1 MYITIS
7 DAAFSY
13 IWHDNS
19 WTIVYDTI
27 YACQDRRD
35 DIKAGVKS
43 TAVLFRDWIRLILSF
58 FAACFVASLVYAGMI
73 TEAGYLY
80 YTITVGGAAA
90 CFAWQMLSIDFDDG
104 AQCWQAFKVSLLIQY
119 SYTQHVLTLR
129 LSNTDER
136 YSRWFPYLG
145 WDGSGLRL
153 CSQAHLTMITQQY
166 LRPSFIR
173 VFQYVPMD

>member
-1 MYITIS
+1 MAY
-7 DAAFSY
+7 
-13 IWHDNS
+13 S
-19 WTIVYDTI
+19 WTIYYDTI

-43 TAVLFRDWIRLILSF
+43 TAVLFGDWIRLILSF

-104 AQCWQAFKVSLLIQY
+104 AQCWQAFKVSLL
-119 SYTQHVLTLR
+119 SV
-129 LSNTDER
+129 
-136 YSRWFPYLG
+136 
-145 WDGSGLRL
+145 
-153 CSQAHLTMITQQY
+153 
-166 LRPSFIR
+166 
-173 VFQYVPMD
+173 